1 MNMKKNILSIVL
13 CLLYVIFAYPQT
25 TESIRFVNINLN
37 DGLSQNTILDITQD
51 DKGNMWFATHSG
63 LNKYNGYEF
72 TIYQHDEE
80 NPHSIANDLVRTC
93 YKDKFGN
100 IWAGTA
106 EGLSLYDVNQDRFEN
121 FTIISDKKSA
131 NDIRG
136 IADFD
141 NDKLLIYMNKE
152 LRLFSRK
159 ERKFMEYGMPEELSN
174 ISPTTINRKD
184 DDIFISSK
192 NGLFKYSISRQK
204 LKKLQ
209 IPSLKNKNIQ
219 TVLRQSATKLW
230 VGTEG
235 NGLFLVNPETE
246 QSIQYKHIHGEKGSI
261 SSDYVRSLA
270 FDSKEQLWVGTMNG
284 LNIYDNK
291 SNSFRTYGDENSS
304 NEQVPYISVR
314 SIFKDSQEGMWVGT
328 YFDGVNYYH
337 PLKNRF
343 QNLQLQKKGV
353 MRNRNVI
360 GCIQEDTDGNLW
372 IGTNGNGISCYN
384 PHTGKVINYSKENG
398 LGSNDIKAIYIDNEN
413 KLTYIGGHIG
423 GLNIVHRQN
432 GKIEIV
438 KSTQNKNIYAIEPDE
453 NGNLWI
459 SFLSKLCYYDKS
471 RKTIKAIEN
480 NSPALSSGIIL
491 IYRDKKNR
499 LWIGGKKGIDTF
511 KDNEGTLTHEQI
523 FNADAPFSNKHIN
536 CIYESNDGYF
546 WIATRYGL
554 YRFDEKTNET
564 IHYTTSQGLA
574 GNVVHGILEDDHGK
588 LWISTDN
595 GLSYLQPNT
604 EKFRNY
610 TVIDGLQSNQF
621 TDNAFC
627 RTSDGQMYFGGVN
640 GITYFHPTQLVDN
653 PYTPSVIINQLNLF
667 NKTVRPG
674 DNTGILEKDISNTQC
689 ITLTAKQKMFSL
701 QFVVPNYISGKH
713 NTFAYTLKGYDDEW
727 YHTTHRTVSYSNLPQ
742 GTYHFLVKAANNDGK
757 WNENP
762 TELKIIIL
770 PVWYKTWWA
779 LLIFIII
786 GIAIVITIS
795 RFFWTRKMM
804 AAQIEFERK
813 DKERQKEVN
822 EMKLRFFINMAH
834 ELRTPLTLILDP
846 VQEMRT
852 RISDKWMQKQLEYIW
867 QNTSRLLHLVNQ
879 LMDYRKAELG
889 MFVMKAYPNN
899 VHDIVERIFISY
911 KQAAQRKNI
920 QYKFLSEV
928 EEKNILCDPY
938 YIELIANNLLS
949 NAFKHTAEGQSIT
962 VLLKE
967 TDNNLLLQVKDT
979 GDGIPKGKQDRI
991 FERFYQV
998 DNSNSGSGIGLSLVK
1013 QLVELHH
1020 GRIELLSEKGKGS
1033 TFSVYLPDTPETYRQ
1048 EELAND
1054 ESQQQEIKQSDKFS
1068 DSTYIDDSYSHVD
1081 NNSDEEGDDE
1091 AQEYRAKGYILIV
1104 EDNQDILHYLKDG
1117 LKQTYNIIEANN
1129 GAEAIEII
1137 DAQEIDLIITDVM
1150 MPVMDGLQ
1158 LCKYVKQN
1166 VQTSHIPVIILS
1178 AKGELNEQMD
1188 GLRVGADDYIP
1199 KPFSLSVVKM
1209 KIQNQFR
1216 TRHRIIKHY
1225 SQSLEFEPEEMS
1237 LNPVDEEFLRKAKEV
1252 IERHIDD
1259 QEFSTET
1266 FAQEMLMSRSG
1277 LHLKMKALTG
1287 ESTYEFIRKIRFN
1300 KACKLLRE
1308 GGYTIAE
1315 ISNMTGFNTPSYF
1328 STSFK
1333 KYFGYM
1339 PTEYAKNNGAKQ
1351 N

>member
-1 MNMKKNILSIVL
+1 MKKNILSILL
-13 CLLYVIFAYPQT
+13 CLLYVVFAYPQT

-37 DGLSQNTILDITQD
+37 DGLSQSTILDITQD

-72 TIYQHDEE
+72 TIYQHDEQ
-80 NPHSIANDLVRTC
+80 NPHSIADDLVRTC

-100 IWAGTA
+100 IWVGTA
-106 EGLSLYDVNQDRFEN
+106 QGLSLYDADKDHFEN
-121 FTIISDKKSA
+121 FTLSSDKKNA

-141 NDKLLIYMNKE
+141 NDKLLIYINKE
-152 LRLFSRK
+152 LKLFSHK
-159 ERKFMEYGMPEELSN
+159 ERKFMEGRMPEGLSN
-174 ISPTTINRKD
+174 ISPTTINRQD
-184 DDIFISSK
+184 DDIFIGSK
-192 NGLFKYSISRQK
+192 NGLFKYSISRQEFK
-204 LKKLQ
+204 EFT

-219 TVLRQSATKLW
+219 TVLRQSATKIW

-235 NGLFLVNPETE
+235 NGLFMINPESG
-246 QSIQYKHIHGEKGSI
+246 QSVQYKHIHGEKGSI
-261 SSDYVRSLA
+261 SSNYVRSLA
-270 FDSKEQLWVGTMNG
+270 FDSKGQLWVGTMNG
-284 LNIYDNK
+284 LNIYDHK

-314 SIFKDSQEGMWVGT
+314 SIFKDSQDGMWVGT
-328 YFDGVNYYH
+328 YFDGANYYH

-343 QNLQLQKKGV
+343 HNLQLPGEKG

-360 GCIQEDTDGNLW
+360 GCIQEDADGNLW
-372 IGTNGNGISCYN
+372 IGTNGNGINFYN
-384 PHTGKVINYSKENG
+384 PHSGKVINYNKSDG
-398 LGSNDIKAIYIDNEN
+398 LGSNDIKAIYIDDKNN
-413 KLTYIGGHIG
+413 LTYVGGHTG
-423 GLNIVHRQN
+423 GLNIIHKQS
-432 GKIEIV
+432 GKTEIV
-438 KSTQNKNIYAIEPDE
+438 ESTRNKNIYAIEPDE
-453 NGNLWI
+453 KGNLWI
-459 SFLSKLCYYDKS
+459 SFLFKICYYDRS
-471 RKTIKAIEN
+471 SNTVNDIGYD
-480 NSPALSSGIIL
+480 SSALSSGITM
-491 IYRDKKNR
+491 IYRDKKKR
-499 LWIGGKKGIDTF
+499 LWIGGKNGIDTF
-511 KDNEGTLTHEQI
+511 NDNEGKLTHLQI
-523 FNADAPFSNKHIN
+523 FDADAPFRNKYVN
-536 CIYESNDGYF
+536 CIYESNDGHF

-554 YRFDEKTNET
+554 YKFNEKTKKT
-564 IHYTTSQGLA
+564 IHYTTSQGLPS
-574 GNVVHGILEDDHGK
+574 NVVHGILEDDHGK

-595 GLSYLQPNT
+595 GLSYLQPQT

-610 TVIDGLQSNQF
+610 TIIDGLQSNQF
-621 TDNAFC
+621 TDNAFY
-627 RTSDGQMYFGGVN
+627 RTSDGRMYFGGIN

-653 PYTPSVIINQLNLF
+653 PYIPPVIINQLNLF

-834 ELRTPLTLILDP
+834 ELRTPLTLILAP
-846 VQEMRT
+846 VQEMKT
-852 RISDKWMQKQLEYIW
+852 RISDKWMQKQLEYVW

-889 MFVMKAYPNN
+889 MFVLKAYPNN
-899 VHDIVERIFISY
+899 VHHIVEKIFLSY

-920 QYKFLSEV
+920 RYKLLSEV

-962 VLLKE
+962 VLLKK

-979 GDGIPKGKQDRI
+979 GDGIPKEKQDRI

-1033 TFSVYLPDTPETYRQ
+1033 TFSVYLPDTTDTYRQ

-1054 ESQQQEIKQSDKFS
+1054 ELQQQEIKQSDKFS

-1081 NNSDEEGDDE
+1081 NNSDEEGDDD
-1091 AQEYRAKGYILIV
+1091 AKEYRAKGYILIV

-1137 DAQEIDLIITDVM
+1137 DSQEIDLIITDVM

-1199 KPFSLSVVKM
+1199 KPFSLCVVKM

-1225 SQSLEFEPEEMS
+1225 SQSLEIEPEGMS